1 MMQFDKSVETVHAI
15 EQLDMSSVSTRS
27 CQDETPLRL
36 KRLETT
42 QLSPSMILSKA
53 RASKKPIEIALSSG
67 QTRDSPRYTNYVSIR
82 QECSSS
88 IKNRGGLWASL

>member
-1 MMQFDKSVETVHAI
+1 VMQFDKSVETVHAI

-53 RASKKPIEIALSSG
+53 RASKNPAFTEQSRGTPKVKKCC
-67 QTRDSPRYTNYVSIR
+67 DSVVV
-82 QECSSS
+82 
-88 IKNRGGLWASL
+88 